1 MKVKNHTRYTHTI
14 FISVF
19 IFFTGYSEPAY
30 FDFNSN
36 CKEVFKQV
44 LELKLDKAQLA
55 IQRFKAIQNQNL
67 AYDFI
72 SDYIDIFRIYISEDK
87 ALFKQLEKNEKL
99 RVNKIGASENQA
111 SPYIKYTQAEI
122 HLHWALLHLK
132 FGHYLAGFSKI
143 KKAFNLLQAN
153 SKAYPSFVPNQKSLA
168 VIHAMLSTVPQE
180 YKWIIKTMSG
190 MSGDMDQARFELEQ
204 VILYSEK
211 SDYVFKDEAV
221 LAYIVLVT
229 NFDNDISSAFTILN
243 RTQLTPSSSP
253 LISYVFAH
261 LALKNFQNEKALEY
275 LLNSPSGKDYYPFH
289 YLDFLIGLSKLRR
302 LDNDAHLYLQKYIS
316 SHKGSHFV
324 KECYQKLAWA
334 ELIKNNIRGYQH
346 YMNLLKVNGTQV
358 IDEDKQAHREASQ
371 NKIPNV
377 HLLRARLLFDGG
389 YFGDAETLILTN
401 QNELYKSTDTELE
414 ANYRLGRIYHQLN
427 KLDKAIVYYIKSFH
441 QGMHHPAYF
450 ACASA
455 LYLGQI
461 YERMQKND
469 LSEYFFGKCLQV
481 FPKEYSNS
489 LHQKAKAGLNRIN

>member
-1 MKVKNHTRYTHTI
+1 MKVKNHTRYTLTLLLSI
-14 FISVF
+14 LIY
-19 IFFTGYSEPAY
+19 FTSRGDSAY

-36 CKEVFKQV
+36 CKEAFKNI
-44 LELKLDKAQLA
+44 LELKLDKAQAA
-55 IQRFKAIQNQNL
+55 IHRFKDTQNKNL
-67 AYDFI
+67 SYDFI
-72 SDYIDIFRIYISEDK
+72 EDYIDIIRIYISDDK
-87 ALFKQLEKNEKL
+87 TLFKKLEQNEKL
-99 RVNKIGASENQA
+99 RVNKIGLYENIT

-132 FGHYLAGFSKI
+132 FGYYLSAFNKI

-153 SKAYPSFVPNQKSLA
+153 TKTFPAFVPNQKSLA
-168 VIHAMLSTVPQE
+168 IIHAMLSTVPQE

-204 VILYSEK
+204 VILYTEK
-211 SDYVFKDEAV
+211 ADYLFKDEAV
-221 LAYIVLVT
+221 LTYIVLVT
-229 NFDNDISSAFTILN
+229 NFDNDISSAFTILD
-243 RTQLTPSSSP
+243 RTKLDPASSP

-261 LALKNFQNEKALEY
+261 LAFKNFQNEKALAY
-275 LLNSPSGKDYYPFH
+275 LLNSPSGNDYYPFF

-302 LDNDAHLYLQKYIS
+302 LDSDAHLYLQKYIS
-316 SHKGSHFV
+316 NHKGLHFV

-334 ELIKNNIRGYQH
+334 ELIKNNTAGYKH
-346 YMNLLKVNGTQV
+346 YMNLLKTNGTQV
-358 IDEDKQAHREASQ
+358 IDEDRQAQREAIQ

-389 YFGDAETLILTN
+389 YFNKAESIILAN
-401 QNELYKSTDTELE
+401 QNELNKSADAELE

-427 KLDKAIVYYIKSFH
+427 KFDKAIVYYMKSYQ
-441 QGMHHPAYF
+441 QGIQHPAYF

-461 YERMQKND
+461 YEKLQKKD
-469 LSEYFFGKCLQV
+469 LSIYFLGKCLDV

-489 LHQKAKAGLNRIN
+489 LHQKAKAGLNRIK